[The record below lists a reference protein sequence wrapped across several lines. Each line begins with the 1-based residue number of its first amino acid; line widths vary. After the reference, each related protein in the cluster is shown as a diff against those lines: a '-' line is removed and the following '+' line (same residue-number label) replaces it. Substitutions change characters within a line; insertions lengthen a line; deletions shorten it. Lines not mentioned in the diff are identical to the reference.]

1 MSSVQRPFGLKDK
14 LAYMAG
20 DIANDLSF
28 MMSAFFLML
37 FYTNVLQ
44 IEAML
49 SVFYFSLSYHRC
61 FLLMLVWGDWLI
73 QLSLSKKGGSEGCY
87 AEHRH
92 LFVSLAF

>member
-44 IEAML
+44 IEGYVIGIL
-49 SVFYFSLSYHRC
+49 
-61 FLLMLVWGDWLI
+61 FLVSRIIDAFTDVGMGDWLI